1 MNFTP
6 LELENRL
13 ISYMNTSHDKIDLF
27 SILNIPYNYGL
38 NSRKIYNWFKQ
49 SSTRR
54 YKFIFDKE
62 CNDNFFELRKVHD
75 YYPSIRTIV
84 IVVNPWDRVF
94 QSFLHNLKTGKI
106 KFNFEKFILDI
117 ENIDPLVLK
126 NQLDYIQYFNNDHIV
141 SADYIIRYEMFEVDF
156 KQVQYYL
163 NTSDSLTMQHPSLAY
178 KSVYNETT
186 KNKVA
191 ELFSRDIEHFGYT
204 F

>member
-1 MNFTP
+1 MP

-13 ISYMNTSHDKIDLF
+13 ISYMNTSNDKMDLF
-27 SILNIPYNYGL
+27 SILSIPYNHGL

-49 SSTRR
+49 NSTRR

-62 CNDNFFELRKVHD
+62 CSDNFFDLKKVHE

-94 QSFLHNLKTGKI
+94 QSFLHNLKTTKMKI
-106 KFNFEKFILDI
+106 NFEKFVSDI
-117 ENIDPLVLK
+117 ENIDPSILK
-126 NQLDYIQYFNNDHIV
+126 NQLDYVQYVNNDHIV
-141 SADYIIRYEMFEVDF
+141 SADCIIRYEMFEEDF
-156 KQVQYYL
+156 KQVQHCL
-163 NTSDSLTMQHPSLAY
+163 NTSDSLTIERPSTIY
-178 KSVYNETT
+178 KNMYSETS

-191 ELFSRDIEHFGYT
+191 ELFARDIEHFGYK